1 MRIYSFSLC
10 LFTSLMARVFQYSMA
25 AMAPRARTAWLGP
38 KLTAAPVGGEVLE
51 PLDVLLAEFELF
63 EELLEDEPLVEVEVA
78 V

>member
-1 MRIYSFSLC
+1 
-10 LFTSLMARVFQYSMA
+10 MARVFQYSMA

-51 PLDVLLAEFELF
+51 PLVLLAEFELF